1 MSNEIQEVYR
11 LQGVNINDKHIEVIV
26 RQMLRWVQIKEVG
39 DTDFL
44 LDEQVDRFR
53 FTDENERVAAADGE
67 PAKAEPL
74 LLGITK
80 ASLSTD
86 SFISAASFQETTR
99 VLTEA
104 AISGRVDYLRG
115 LKENVIM
122 GRLIPAGTGMEY
134 YRNVK
139 VERDTTAERGARRAA
154 DGEPL
159 RPARRR
165 GAARVVPAREK
176 LVPAAVVGDGDGD
189 ADEADAADEGDD
201 EFGGNSNSKRQRR
214 RGC

>member
-1 MSNEIQEVYR
+1 MNRLQEYLTNEIQEVYR

-26 RQMLRWVQIKEVG
+26 RQMLRWVKIKEVG
-39 DTDFL
+39 DTEFL
-44 LDEQVDRFR
+44 LEEQVDRFR
-53 FTDENERVAAADGE
+53 FQDENERVLGE
-67 PAKAEPL
+67 KGEVSQAEPL

-134 YRNVK
+134 YRNVD
-139 VERDTTAERGARRAA
+139 VDRDETIGEAEREEMEEFPEILGGAEIPQPVAHTVMA
-154 DGEPL
+154 T
-159 RPARRR
+159 
-165 GAARVVPAREK
+165 
-176 LVPAAVVGDGDGD
+176 VGDGD
-189 ADEADAADEGDD
+189 AEPEEEVAEPEAADEV
-201 EFGGNSNSKRQRR
+201 
-214 RGC
+214 

>member
-1 MSNEIQEVYR
+1 
-11 LQGVNINDKHIEVIV
+11 V
-26 RQMLRWVQIKEVG
+26 RQE
-39 DTDFL
+39 
-44 LDEQVDRFR
+44 
-53 FTDENERVAAADGE
+53 DGE
-67 PAKAEPL
+67 VAQAEPL

-134 YRNVK
+134 YRNVDI
-139 VERDTTAERGARRAA
+139 ERDETIDQARERELDEFPDIVGGHDIVLPIR
-154 DGEPL
+154 EPL
-159 RPARRR
+159 
-165 GAARVVPAREK
+165 VVPAGTG
-176 LVPAAVVGDGDGD
+176 ADGDG
-189 ADEADAADEGDD
+189 ASAPDEE
-201 EFGGNSNSKRQRR
+201 
-214 RGC
+214 

>member
-1 MSNEIQEVYR
+1 VLSEKGEVS
-11 LQGVNINDKHIEVIV
+11 Q
-26 RQMLRWVQIKEVG
+26 
-39 DTDFL
+39 
-44 LDEQVDRFR
+44 
-53 FTDENERVAAADGE
+53 
-67 PAKAEPL
+67 AEPL

-134 YRNVK
+134 YRNVDID
-139 VERDTTAERGARRAA
+139 RDESIGEAEREAMDEFPEILGGAEIPQPVQHTVIAA
-154 DGEPL
+154 VSDVDAEEEI
-159 RPARRR
+159 A
-165 GAARVVPAREK
+165 E
-176 LVPAAVVGDGDGD
+176 PAAVV
-189 ADEADAADEGDD
+189 DEE
-201 EFGGNSNSKRQRR
+201 
-214 RGC
+214 

>member
-1 MSNEIQEVYR
+1 
-11 LQGVNINDKHIEVIV
+11 
-26 RQMLRWVQIKEVG
+26 MLRSVRVTRVG

-44 LDEQVDRFR
+44 VDEQVDRFR
-53 FTDENERVAAADGE
+53 FMEENEKVMNRGGE
-67 PAKAEPL
+67 PADGTPL

-104 AISGRVDYLRG
+104 AIAGRVDYLRG

-134 YRNVK
+134 YRNVD
-139 VERDTTAERGARRAA
+139 VDRDETIGEAEREAMDEVTEILGGAEIPQPVKHTVMAT
-154 DGEPL
+154 
-159 RPARRR
+159 
-165 GAARVVPAREK
+165 
-176 LVPAAVVGDGDGD
+176 VGDGDAEEEID
-189 ADEADAADEGDD
+189 KRAAVRE
-201 EFGGNSNSKRQRR
+201 EQ
-214 RGC
+214 

>member
-1 MSNEIQEVYR
+1 
-11 LQGVNINDKHIEVIV
+11 
-26 RQMLRWVQIKEVG
+26 
-39 DTDFL
+39 
-44 LDEQVDRFR
+44 
-53 FTDENERVAAADGE
+53 VAQ
-67 PAKAEPL
+67 AEPL

-134 YRNVK
+134 YRNVD
-139 VERDTTAERGARRAA
+139 VERDETIDQARQRELEEFPDIVGGHDIPLPPRVPVTAE
-154 DGEPL
+154 
-159 RPARRR
+159 
-165 GAARVVPAREK
+165 
-176 LVPAAVVGDGDGD
+176 GDGISGDGQ
-189 ADEADAADEGDD
+189 E
-201 EFGGNSNSKRQRR
+201 
-214 RGC
+214 